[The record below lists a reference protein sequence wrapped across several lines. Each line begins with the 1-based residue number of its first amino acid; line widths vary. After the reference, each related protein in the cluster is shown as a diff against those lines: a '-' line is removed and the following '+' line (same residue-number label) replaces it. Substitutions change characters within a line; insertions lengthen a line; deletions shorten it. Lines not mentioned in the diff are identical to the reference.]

1 MKPQRRKV
9 AKGMTVDRTEN
20 ELARVIVDAAL
31 TVHKEVGPGLL
42 EKVYEHC
49 LAYELRARGLQVI
62 QQQPLPATYK
72 SVELDL
78 GYRLDLWVEGKV
90 IVEVKAVES
99 LHDVHMAQL
108 LTYLKLTKNKLG
120 LLINF
125 NVPLI
130 KQGIQ
135 RVANGL

>member
-1 MKPQRRKV
+1 M
-9 AKGMTVDRTEN
+9 AAERTEN
-20 ELARVIVDAAL
+20 DLAREVVDAAL
-31 TVHKEVGPGLL
+31 SVHREVGPGLL

-49 LAYELRARGLQVI
+49 LAYELRERGLHVI

-72 SVELDL
+72 EVELDL
-78 GYRLDLWVEGKV
+78 GYRLDLWVEKKV

-99 LHDVHMAQL
+99 LQDVHMAQL

-135 RVANGL
+135 RVVNGL

>member
-1 MKPQRRKV
+1 MAAERK
-9 AKGMTVDRTEN
+9 EN
-20 ELARVIVDAAL
+20 DLAREVVDAAL
-31 TVHKEVGPGLL
+31 SVHREVGPGLL

-49 LAYELRARGLQVI
+49 LAYELRERGLHVD

-72 SVELDL
+72 EVELDL
-78 GYRLDLWVEGKV
+78 GYRLDLWVEKKI

-130 KQGIQ
+130 KHGIQ
-135 RVANGL
+135 RVVNGL